1 MARQTI
7 IFLGSLFLFIL
18 IIGMLYTSY
27 NGSIFEG
34 AGEIPD
40 EETDPNKGKKKNE
53 SGEESTEES
62 TQ

>member
-7 IFLGSLFLFIL
+7 LFLGSLFLFIL

-27 NGSIFEG
+27 TGSIFEG
-34 AGEIPD
+34 AGEITDDEPD
-40 EETDPNKGKKKNE
+40 PIKAKQKKE
-53 SGEESTEES
+53 SGEETTEES